1 MMYSATY
8 SPDFYRALYALVHSE
23 FRVRKSV
30 QARDP
35 IGLAWHGLRM
45 PVLRRRLERLSK
57 PVPDTV
63 PLLIPLSSPHAAAI
77 PTDQSTLK

>member
-8 SPDFYRALYALVHSE
+8 SPDFYRTLYALVHSE

-35 IGLAWHGLRM
+35 IALAWHGLRM
-45 PVLRRRLERLSK
+45 PLLRRRLERLSE
-57 PVPDTV
+57 PVPNTV
-63 PLLIPLSSPHAAAI
+63 PLMIPLSSPHAAAI